1 MRPVK
6 HIKAAGSFLAGL
18 LGPGLRQVALVCML
32 VVFAAGCAGPLQVAY
47 SPKAPDKSDKIKAPV
62 TVFIEPTKDLRE
74 KKAADPRRIGKI
86 GAVVSDMNAGDLVIS
101 EDADGLIKRA
111 LVSEFTLAGYVVKTE
126 GDAKEADFVLRSGV
140 KDLRLDVGPRDEV
153 SVVITV
159 SLDET
164 VTGKAVWSGDSVEKG
179 DRFAGVSGNSRQT
192 LSWYLSSSVSKAIRS
207 ILAEI
212 NPRIAN
218 TRAAYVPEKLQE
230 AQYEKPAPQGTGRV
244 VISTEPS
251 RSKVYIKDVYFGMTP
266 LNLDIEPG
274 VYEIVVKSKGYKESR
289 EKVSVR
295 LGQFTEL
302 GFDLE
307 KE

>member
-1 MRPVK
+1 M
-6 HIKAAGSFLAGL
+6 
-18 LGPGLRQVALVCML
+18 RQVKFLKKAFSFIISPQVLDIRPFALVCLL
-32 VVFAAGCAGPLQVAY
+32 VFLVAGCAGPLQVAY
-47 SPKAPDKSDKIKAPV
+47 SPKAPDKSEKVKLPV
-62 TVFIEPTKDLRE
+62 SVFIEPTKDLRE
-74 KKAADPRRIGKI
+74 KKADNPRRIGRI
-86 GAVVSDMNAGDLVIS
+86 AAVVSDMNAGDLIIS
-101 EDADGLIKRA
+101 EDVDVLLRRA
-111 LVSEFTLAGYVVKTE
+111 LVSEFTLAGYIVKTE
-126 GDAKEADFVLRSGV
+126 GDPKEADFVLSSGV
-140 KDLRLDVGPRDEV
+140 KDLRLEVGPRDEV
-153 SVVITV
+153 SVVIAA
-159 SLDET
+159 SLEET

-212 NPRIAN
+212 NPRVAN
-218 TRAAYVPEKLQE
+218 TSAAYAPQKTEVG
-230 AQYEKPAPQGTGRV
+230 QYEKPAPQGTGRV

-251 RSKVYIKDVYFGMTP
+251 RSKVYIKDVYYGMTP

-302 GFDLE
+302 SFDLE

>member
-1 MRPVK
+1 M
-6 HIKAAGSFLAGL
+6 
-18 LGPGLRQVALVCML
+18 RQVKFLKNAFSFILSPQVSGIRPFALVCLL
-32 VVFAAGCAGPLQVAY
+32 VFLVAGCAGPLKVAY
-47 SPKAPDKSDKIKAPV
+47 SPKAPDKSEKVKLPV
-62 TVFIEPTKDLRE
+62 TVFIEPAKDLRE
-74 KKAADPRRIGKI
+74 KKADNPRNIGRI

-101 EDADGLIKRA
+101 EDADGLIRRA
-111 LVSEFTLAGYVVKTE
+111 FVTEFKLAGYEVKTE
-126 GDAKEADFVLRSGV
+126 GDPKEADFVLRSGV
-140 KDLRLDVGPRDEV
+140 KDLRLDVGSRDEV
-153 SVVITV
+153 SVVITA

-164 VTGKAVWSGDSVEKG
+164 STEKAIWSGDGVEKG

-192 LSWYLSSSVSKAIRS
+192 LSGYLSLSVSKAIRS
-207 ILAEI
+207 ILAEV
-212 NPRIAN
+212 NPRVAN

-230 AQYEKPAPQGTGRV
+230 AQYEKSAPQGTGRV

-251 RSKVYIKDVYFGMTP
+251 RAKVYIKDVYYGMTP

-302 GFDLE
+302 SFDLE

>member
-1 MRPVK
+1 MRQVK
-6 HIKAAGSFLAGL
+6 QLKVVWSFLI
-18 LGPGLRQVALVCML
+18 GPPGRGFLPFALVCMFL
-32 VVFAAGCAGPLQVAY
+32 VLAAGCAGPLQVAY
-47 SPKAPDKSDKIKAPV
+47 SPKAPDKSEKIKAPV
-62 TVFIEPTKDLRE
+62 TVLIEPTKDLRE
-74 KKAADPRRIGKI
+74 KKAADPRKI
-86 GAVVSDMNAGDLVIS
+86 GRVDAVVSDMSSGDLVIS
-101 EDADGLIKRA
+101 EDVAGLVRRA

-126 GDAKEADFVLRSGV
+126 GDAKDADFVLSSGV
-140 KDLRLDVGPRDEV
+140 KELRLDVGSRDEV
-153 SVVITV
+153 SVVITA

-164 VTGKAVWSGDSVEKG
+164 GTGKAVWSGNGVEKG

-192 LSWYLSSSVSKAIRS
+192 LSWYLSLSVSKAIRS

-218 TRAAYVPEKLQE
+218 TKAAYAPQKPDE

-251 RSKVYIKDVYFGMTP
+251 RSKVYIKDVYYGMTP

-302 GFDLE
+302 SFDLE

>member
-1 MRPVK
+1 MRLLK
-6 HIKAAGSFLAGL
+6 HLKAAGLFTSRPSGKR
-18 LGPGLRQVALVCML
+18 LRLFAFVCVL
-32 VVFAAGCAGPLQVAY
+32 VVAAAGCAGPLQVAY

-74 KKAADPRRIGKI
+74 KKAAEPRKI
-86 GAVVSDMNAGDLVIS
+86 GRLDAVVSDMNTGDLIIS
-101 EDADGLIKRA
+101 EDVAGLVRRA
-111 LVSEFTLAGYVVKTE
+111 LVSEFTLAGYEVKTE
-126 GDAKEADFVLRSGV
+126 GDAKEADFVLSSGV

-153 SVVITV
+153 SVVIRA

-164 VTGKAVWSGDSVEKG
+164 VTGKAVWSGDGVEKG

-218 TRAAYVPEKLQE
+218 TRAAYAPQKPDEVR
-230 AQYEKPAPQGTGRV
+230 YEKPAPQGTGRV

-251 RSKVYIKDVYFGMTP
+251 RSKVYIKDVYYGMTP

-302 GFDLE
+302 SFDLE